1 MTRAPVPSIFSSGGP
16 PATVLVLV
24 YGRHELALHE
34 VPAYGLPGRILK
46 LMARDLVVSV
56 DVALPH
62 LVERN

>member
-1 MTRAPVPSIFSSGGP
+1 MEGSE
-16 PATVLVLV
+16 ATVLVLV

-34 VPAYGLPGRILK
+34 VPAAGLPGRILK
-46 LMARDLVVSV
+46 LMDRDLVISV